1 MTETIF
7 SYSTKLIFH
16 FQISVINGHTRNA
29 VETASTFQIAN
40 FLENNFSSEL
50 TSHSSMPPK
59 LFPTGKKTSSL
70 AMSFRIQKLSLI
82 YQFANYKFL
91 LNEKPIRR
99 VCWTG
104 WKSIVVGEEPMFKT
118 RPTALGKSSE
128 RLDDAACFWQGTAVG
143 NTFCVNISNMEFKCS
158 DSQLNHQM
166 RKVHNHLLK
175 MGRI

>member
-59 LFPTGKKTSSL
+59 LSPTEKNIVTSNELQDSET
-70 AMSFRIQKLSLI
+70 LSLI
-82 YQFANYKFL
+82 YQFFFSNYKFL

-118 RPTALGKSSE
+118 RLTALGKSSE
-128 RLDDAACFWQGTAVG
+128 RLDETACFWQVTPVA
-143 NTFCVNISNMEFKCS
+143 NTFCMNISTWNS
-158 DSQLNHQM
+158 NLTIAN
-166 RKVHNHLLK
+166 
-175 MGRI
+175 